1 MRFKDSVLRL
11 QISHLRKVVGCYPS
25 MKNLAKQPKA
35 NVKGVIA
42 SGAALWRS
50 LAAGL
55 GQQRS
60 AATLGP
66 RL

>member
-42 SGAALWRS
+42 SGAALW
-50 LAAGL
+50 
-55 GQQRS
+55 
-60 AATLGP
+60 
-66 RL
+66 